1 MVVSNGFVV
10 PIDSW
15 YLSIIFAII
24 GAYNIYKNGSL
35 SNNWNWNSLQVVCNY
50 RLHTLLFIS
59 RDVLLKIMF

>member
-35 SNNWNWNSLQVVCNY
+35 SNN
-50 RLHTLLFIS
+50 
-59 RDVLLKIMF
+59 